1 MPLRLP
7 YLLNPYPLYL
17 FEYLPRFCGEDHII
31 VERHLEAFEF
41 FFDQFE
47 IVHDDV
53 TMILFSKKLFKDA
66 AIWFKELRADSIGSW
81 TELSKA
87 FSKHWGDKKSFDLY
101 LAEFYA
107 LRRDEEE
114 PLSIFN
120 KRFYN
125 TYHNMSLEIRPTE
138 IIAMVYYVMAQ
149 HSKLVL
155 ILLERKSSSL
165 SCLFEDAQ
173 EIEENICSSK
183 RIQDP
188 VYFEDMHAQEQ
199 RSYQYVSVFEQED
212 SEYEADLEQ
221 QQECEYMSDWE
232 SNTLV
237 FADVPMDMYA
247 WQVDDQFSNHFD
259 HEVTDDCIGNFMFL
273 VDHNPYDVNPILSL
287 SYEHHSEEMIVT
299 TDDQDL
305 ITRELQG
312 H

>member
-1 MPLRLP
+1 
-7 YLLNPYPLYL
+7 
-17 FEYLPRFCGEDHII
+17 
-31 VERHLEAFEF
+31 
-41 FFDQFE
+41 
-47 IVHDDV
+47 
-53 TMILFSKKLFKDA
+53 
-66 AIWFKELRADSIGSW
+66 
-81 TELSKA
+81 
-87 FSKHWGDKKSFDLY
+87 
-101 LAEFYA
+101 
-107 LRRDEEE
+107 
-114 PLSIFN
+114 
-120 KRFYN
+120 
-125 TYHNMSLEIRPTE
+125 MSLEIRPIE
-138 IIAMVYYVMAQ
+138 IIAMVFYVMAQ

-155 ILLERKSSSL
+155 ILLEMKSSSL

-273 VDHNPYDVNPILSL
+273 VDHNPYDVRPFLSS

-305 ITRELQG
+305 ITRGLEGYQFSSEEAIMDVQLFSMDQYVFHIG
-312 H
+312 FKDPVVSLMESYISNHLIISYFLSPAFTGEYGVLNFFLSWLICFSYYILINGMDKIISVLKLLEWMLWTFDFT